1 MSDRSEKPPTFSFT
15 RVSALLLER
24 ISVCIQQNEP
34 VLLVGE
40 TGVGK
45 TSSVQYLAYQTSHK
59 LVVVN
64 MNNQSDV
71 SDLIGG
77 FKPVDMSFI
86 ITPLRNEFETLFARA
101 FDLMKNEKFL
111 GHVAGCFNR

>member
-1 MSDRSEKPPTFSFT
+1 MFLRI
-15 RVSALLLER
+15 LLTL
-24 ISVCIQQNEP
+24 IILFYFKQ
-34 VLLVGE
+34 

-45 TSSVQYLAYQTSHK
+45 TSSVQYLAYQTNHK

-77 FKPVDMSFI
+77 FKPVDIS
-86 ITPLRNEFETLFARA
+86 
-101 FDLMKNEKFL
+101 
-111 GHVAGCFNR
+111 